1 MSLTKQDLTDI
12 RDVVLDALDVAVNPR
27 LDSLE
32 AHVDR
37 LDLRMDSLET
47 KVDRLE
53 GRMDG
58 LEGKMDGLESRMD
71 NLEGKMSAQELAQRE
86 TNRHLGSIEKT
97 IENIDGR
104 LMAIEADVKQLYR
117 MSGTEKTVAFG
128 KKFSALPPEQKL
140 RTLHGELLNLAKQL
154 HVEL

>member
-12 RDVVLDALDVAVNPR
+12 RDVVLDALEVAVNPR
-27 LDSLE
+27 LDNLE
-32 AHVDR
+32 I
-37 LDLRMDSLET
+37 

-58 LEGKMDGLESRMD
+58 LEGQMEGLDRRMEGLEGRMA
-71 NLEGKMSAQELAQRE
+71 AQESGQRE
-86 TNRHLGSIEKT
+86 TNHRLSSIEASL
-97 IENIDGR
+97 ENIDGR
-104 LMAIEADVKQLYR
+104 LLALEADIKQLYK
-117 MSGTEKTVAFG
+117 MLGAKNVALS